1 MTATSIP
8 LHAEPMADQGGR
20 HGAAVR
26 IVLGLTSVLAGISY
40 AWVLD
45 RVPLEPYYA
54 AAVRSMAGSWH
65 DSAFGAFDPAGT
77 VTLDKLPG
85 AFWVQALA
93 ARLLGVH
100 TWTLVLPQV
109 VEGVLTVLVLYRAV
123 RRLSGPAAGLAAA
136 VVLAAS
142 PSVVA
147 LNRGNISDS
156 LMILLVVLAADAV
169 SAALRDGRQWRLV
182 AAGIWVGL
190 AFQAKMVEA
199 WLVLPALGLAYLV
212 AAPGPRR
219 QRVRHA
225 AVGGLTAGAVSLL
238 WMLAVT
244 AVPAGARPYVDGS
257 RSGSLFAQVFVYNGF
272 GRVGEQSPPQ
282 ILLGQG
288 LALLSPSA
296 PPGWDRLL
304 TGDLGRDAGW
314 LLPLGLVVAVAGLLS
329 SRRMPR
335 TDPVRAGYL
344 LWGTW
349 LVTLAVAFSLT
360 ATINAYYTAALAPA
374 VAALCGIGLVDAWA
388 HRGSVRLRI
397 LAAAAVAGTASYA
410 GALLLGA
417 GRSAPRWLP
426 AVLGV
431 VALAAVALL
440 LISAARRADER
451 LLRTGLGTAAV
462 AILLVPAVASALLVV
477 RERGAFDTPFESART
492 AAGVDRLFVA
502 TPRLVARSLPAL
514 EAARAGAPDLLA
526 VQSAAVAS
534 VFSYPHGDEVLPIG
548 GFTGTMP
555 RPTLDE
561 LRADIARGEFHLVF
575 AFPTRDPRLVW
586 ISRHCRHLTSAAPP
600 FQDYYCVPSDA
611 RTPG

>member
-1 MTATSIP
+1 
-8 LHAEPMADQGGR
+8 MADQGGR

-123 RRLSGPAAGLAAA
+123 RRLGGPAAGLAAA

>member
-1 MTATSIP
+1 
-8 LHAEPMADQGGR
+8 
-20 HGAAVR
+20 
-26 IVLGLTSVLAGISY
+26 
-40 AWVLD
+40 
-45 RVPLEPYYA
+45 
-54 AAVRSMAGSWH
+54 
-65 DSAFGAFDPAGT
+65 
-77 VTLDKLPG
+77 
-85 AFWVQALA
+85 
-93 ARLLGVH
+93 
-100 TWTLVLPQV
+100 
-109 VEGVLTVLVLYRAV
+109 
-123 RRLSGPAAGLAAA
+123 
-136 VVLAAS
+136 
-142 PSVVA
+142 
-147 LNRGNISDS
+147 
-156 LMILLVVLAADAV
+156 
-169 SAALRDGRQWRLV
+169 
-182 AAGIWVGL
+182 
-190 AFQAKMVEA
+190 
-199 WLVLPALGLAYLV
+199 
-212 AAPGPRR
+212 
-219 QRVRHA
+219 
-225 AVGGLTAGAVSLL
+225 
-238 WMLAVT
+238 VT

-272 GRVGEQSPPQ
+272 GRVGEQSPLQ

-329 SRRMPR
+329 RRGLPR
-335 TDPVRAGYL
+335 ADPVRAGYL

-374 VAALCGIGLVDAWA
+374 VAALCGIGLADAWG
-388 HRGSVRLRI
+388 HRSSVRMRI
-397 LAAAAVAGTASYA
+397 LVAAAVAGTASYS

-426 AVLGV
+426 AALGV

-502 TPRLVARSLPAL
+502 TPGLVARSLPAL

-534 VFSYPHGDEVLPIG
+534 VFSYPRGDEVLPIG

-611 RTPG
+611 RAAG

>member
-8 LHAEPMADQGGR
+8 RHAEPIAGPGGR
-20 HGAAVR
+20 HVAAVR
-26 IVLGLTSVLAGISY
+26 IVLGLTAVLAGIAY
-40 AWVLD
+40 AWALD

-65 DSAFGAFDPAGT
+65 DFAFGAFDPAGT

-85 AFWVQALA
+85 AFWVQALT

-142 PSVVA
+142 PAVVA

-182 AAGIWVGL
+182 VAGIWVGL
-190 AFQAKMVEA
+190 AFQAKMAEA

-212 AAPGPRR
+212 AAPGPRWR
-219 QRVRHA
+219 RVRHA

-272 GRVGEQSPPQ
+272 GRVGEQSPLQ

-314 LLPLGLVVAVAGLLS
+314 LLPLGLVVAVVGLLS
-329 SRRMPR
+329 RRGLPR
-335 TDPVRAGYL
+335 VDPVRAGYL

-374 VAALCGIGLVDAWA
+374 VAALCGIGLADAWA
-388 HRGSVRLRI
+388 HRGSVRMRI
-397 LAAAAVAGTASYA
+397 LAATAVAGTASYSS
-410 GALLLGA
+410 GLLLG
-417 GRSAPRWLP
+417 GSAPRWLP
-426 AVLGV
+426 AALGV

-451 LLRTGLGTAAV
+451 LLRTGLGTAAA

-502 TPRLVARSLPAL
+502 TPALVARSLPAL

-534 VFSYPHGDEVLPIG
+534 VFSYPRGDEVLPIG

-611 RTPG
+611 RAAG

>member
-8 LHAEPMADQGGR
+8 RHAEPIAGPGGR
-20 HGAAVR
+20 HVAAVR
-26 IVLGLTSVLAGISY
+26 IVLGLTAVLAGIAY
-40 AWVLD
+40 AWALD

-65 DSAFGAFDPAGT
+65 DFAFGAFDPAGT

-85 AFWVQALA
+85 AFWVQALT

-142 PSVVA
+142 PAVVA

-182 AAGIWVGL
+182 VAGIWVGL
-190 AFQAKMVEA
+190 AFQAKMAEA

-212 AAPGPRR
+212 AAPGPRWR
-219 QRVRHA
+219 RVRHA

-272 GRVGEQSPPQ
+272 GRVGEQSPLQ

-314 LLPLGLVVAVAGLLS
+314 LLPLGLVVAVVGLLS
-329 SRRMPR
+329 RRGLPR
-335 TDPVRAGYL
+335 VDPVRAGYL

-374 VAALCGIGLVDAWA
+374 VAALCGIGLADAWA
-388 HRGSVRLRI
+388 HRGSVRMRI
-397 LAAAAVAGTASYA
+397 LAAAAVAGTASYSS
-410 GALLLGA
+410 GLLLG
-417 GRSAPRWLP
+417 GSASRWLP

-451 LLRTGLGTAAV
+451 LLRTGLGTAAA

-502 TPRLVARSLPAL
+502 TPALVARSLPAL

-534 VFSYPHGDEVLPIG
+534 VFSYPRGDEVLPIG

-611 RTPG
+611 RAAG